1 MAESRSGGKKEREK
15 KGKEKDSNPTSSLNP
30 NNEKSENNQNK
41 QIESGSVLEN
51 PTSEKLATGTNNSQ
65 HPLSI
70 SASTL
75 DSSNSLASSTSV
87 DQSMDMDMDMSG
99 IVSSSSSSVSNFNQP
114 ATGINDNSSI
124 SSPNPTP
131 STPAAPKIK
140 PKTLLRLRMPS
151 STSTSGSPSTSIPNS
166 GTSTPDQLSKV
177 PMTSLP
183 RNLLSETHGDLD
195 PRNRRFSVGS
205 GLGSGGFS
213 TPIRRSTF
221 SNVLDPKAQ
230 DLGLAS
236 PMTPWSSM
244 PGGSF
249 AGVPMTP
256 RFDYPATPVGIGE
269 ERSWDSESR
278 FEEGDQ
284 NLRQGDVVDGQ
295 RISLPGCVNFKKDW
309 YSMEGNGK
317 KVKGKGRG
325 KRRGSGAQDGGV
337 GGEKKKRWI
346 I

>member
-87 DQSMDMDMDMSG
+87 DQSMDMDMSG

-114 ATGINDNSSI
+114 TTGINDNSSI

-230 DLGLAS
+230 DLGLTS

-256 RFDYPATPVGIGE
+256 RFDYPATPVGTGE

-337 GGEKKKRWI
+337 GGEKKKRWVI
-346 I
+346 